1 MATETEVRAGAL
13 RMLGI
18 LDVGDTAGATDDI
31 YMTQKY
37 AETYA
42 MLKEKGLAYWASGST
57 VPDKFSPHV
66 QALLAFFSTEDY
78 SISGERLQR
87 INAKASIAF
96 REIKSLGKPEH
107 ESTDNPTDF

>member
-1 MATETEVRAGAL
+1 MATETEVRTGAL
-13 RMLGI
+13 RMLGVVDI
-18 LDVGDTAGATDDI
+18 GDSAGATDDT

-37 AETYA
+37 AEVYA
-42 MLKEKGLAYWASGST
+42 MLKDKGLAYWASGST

-66 QALLAFFSTEDY
+66 QALMAFFSTEDY

-87 INAKASIAF
+87 INAKASVAF

-107 ESTDNPTDF
+107 ESIDDPTNY